1 MHAVV
6 TLVEGDFLYGAC
18 ALFNSLT
25 NNGFAGKFVIGYRD
39 REGMPAK
46 ALKALSVGSEGR
58 IEWVHLDTP
67 IHFGNYKPWFM
78 QSVFDRYP
86 QAEKVTYMDP
96 DIVCLAPFDWID
108 SWSNG
113 GPAACADVNW
123 MMPAAHPTRQAWVE
137 ISGRAPRRQLNKYFN
152 SGFLSVRR
160 QDADFLQLWADLIR
174 NVGARDNP
182 LEGKGDIAEWRK
194 GGRWM
199 PFFSPNQDT
208 LNLALMVWKG
218 EVTTL
223 GPDVMGFT
231 AMGVLP
237 HALGSDKPWRKRYVL
252 DALAGHAP
260 RQVDK
265 AFWSNQAQRP
275 IRACSE
281 FCIALRRASLAV
293 AAGIGRFYRRS

>member
-1 MHAVV
+1 
-6 TLVEGDFLYGAC
+6 
-18 ALFNSLT
+18 
-25 NNGFAGKFVIGYRD
+25 
-39 REGMPAK
+39 MPAK
-46 ALKALSVGSEGR
+46 AVSALSKGLEGKV
-58 IEWVHLDTP
+58 EWVHLDTP

-86 QAEKVTYMDP
+86 QAHKVTYMDP
-96 DIVCLAPFDWID
+96 DIVCVAPFDWIET
-108 SWSNG
+108 WSDG
-113 GPAACADVNW
+113 GPAVCGDVNW
-123 MMPAAHPTRQAWVE
+123 MMPADHPIRHAWVK
-137 ISGRAPRRQLNKYFN
+137 ISGRQPQRELNKYFN

-160 QDADFLQLWADLIR
+160 QDAGFLLLWADLIR
-174 NVGARDNP
+174 EVGAHDNP

-208 LNLALMVWKG
+208 LNLALMVWEG

-237 HALGSDKPWRKRYVL
+237 HALGSDKPWRKRYL
-252 DALAGHAP
+252 RDALLGLAP

-265 AFWSNQAQRP
+265 VFWSDVAQRP
-275 IRACSE
+275 IRTYTG
-281 FCIALRRASLAV
+281 FHIALRRASLA
-293 AAGIGRFYRRS
+293 AATIIGRFYRRP